1 MLDLIVRGD
10 IVSPDAVRQGWYV
23 SVHNGKIV
31 SVTQND
37 PGAAKEKLLRDS
49 ALVFPGAIDAQV
61 HSRSQEGRED
71 FTFSTKAAAAGG
83 VTTIIDMPYDEGVL
97 VCDRASVEEK
107 VSDVTRQA
115 HTDVGLYGTI
125 RPVDGISKIAEQVS
139 AGVCGFKF
147 STFGTHPE
155 RFPRIPPYLMAEAF
169 AEVAKS
175 GLAAGVHNENEEI
188 VNAQI
193 EYIKA
198 AGRTDYLAHG
208 ETHTPLSELLAICE
222 IYEIGAFTGCRAHV
236 VHCSLGRGIEICNS
250 YKRQGY
256 DATVEVCIHYFLFD
270 EDNTVRTRGGL
281 AKGNP
286 PLRPSVEKEK
296 LWHFLAAGDIDLV
309 STDHVAWSLD
319 RKNNS
324 NMLANSSGGPGLE
337 VLVPA
342 LLKGCFDRGVD
353 LSVAAR
359 VLSHNPASHF
369 RLTGQK
375 GALAAGTDA
384 DFSIIDPALAPW
396 RVANSKTVSDWSLY
410 DGLKLPQVKET
421 FLRGNRIWNG
431 KDVLNA
437 PGDGRFVRPAQ
448 GAVQ

>member
-1 MLDLIVRGD
+1 MLDLVVRGD
-10 IVSPDAVRQGWYV
+10 IVTPTVVRRGWYA
-23 SVHNGKIV
+23 SVADGKIV
-31 SVTQND
+31 SVTQDD
-37 PGAAKEKLLRDS
+37 PGAATERLDCDG
-49 ALVFPGAIDAQV
+49 ALVFPGAVDAQV
-61 HSRSQEGRED
+61 HSRSQKGREN
-71 FTFSTKAAAAGG
+71 FIFSTKAAAAGG
-83 VTTIIDMPYDEGVL
+83 VTTIVDMPYDEGLL
-97 VCDRASVEEK
+97 VCDRNSVEQK
-107 VSDVTRQA
+107 AADIAAQA
-115 HTDVGLYGTI
+115 HVDVGLYGTI
-125 RPVDGISKIAEQVS
+125 RPQDGVSRIAEQVAS
-139 AGVCGFKF
+139 GVCGFKF

-188 VNAQI
+188 VKTQI
-193 EYIKA
+193 ERIKA
-198 AGRTDYLAHG
+198 AARTDYLAHG
-208 ETHTPLSELLAICE
+208 ETHTPLSELLAIAE
-222 IYEIGAFTGCRAHV
+222 IYEIGAFTGCRSHV

-319 RKNNS
+319 RKNNPD
-324 NMLANSSGGPGLE
+324 MLANSSGGPSLE

-342 LLKGCFDRGVD
+342 FVKGCTDRGID
-353 LSVAAR
+353 LSMAAR
-359 VLSHNPASHF
+359 VLSHNPARHF

-375 GALAAGTDA
+375 GAFLAGADA
-384 DFSIIDPALAPW
+384 DFSIIDSSLAPW
-396 RVANSKTVSDWSLY
+396 RVENSKTVSDWSLY
-410 DGLKLPQVKET
+410 DGLDLPQVKQT
-421 FLRGNRIWNG
+421 FLRGKRIWDG
-431 KDVLNA
+431 KEVLNA
-437 PGDGRFVRPAQ
+437 PGEGRFVRPQ
-448 GAVQ
+448 SGASR